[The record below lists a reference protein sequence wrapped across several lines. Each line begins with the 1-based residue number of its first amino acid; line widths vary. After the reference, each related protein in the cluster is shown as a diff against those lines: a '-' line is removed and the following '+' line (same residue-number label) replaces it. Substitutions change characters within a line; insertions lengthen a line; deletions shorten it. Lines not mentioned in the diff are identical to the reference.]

1 MSTWT
6 TYRNRDITQ
15 EEQRL
20 YNHFLDRVQCES
32 PRQLIDRFRSLF
44 IEGTSYDPQVL
55 TDLDKVVASKVADQ
69 EFKFVLNRCCHI
81 LINRWQARPQ
91 SQRAIVELVALLS
104 SLPTRPVME
113 YSRTRTVKQ
122 LRELVKQFLET
133 EQYLTLRRLSQ
144 LMIQGAET
152 HSAETSPLGTLIRRY
167 PYLYE
172 HCLVS
177 EGSPDEHQESI
188 RKIQTQVQRQYE
200 IDLSQYVTYQVR
212 RSFERHE
219 TSLVSP
225 IITSAQISPR
235 LITPVKNPTLL
246 EDCELRFALQ
256 QFAGKIEG
264 AYTHRDIAQR
274 FLSHAS
280 DTKSFRAFKDDLYQY
295 ITASIDA
302 DYGKRQFNNQLYA
315 HLQATLPECDFQP
328 LNDFLI
334 VRTCSQLLNFLVVE
348 SSQQPQHFVFVDLL
362 LNLGP
367 TLTTSLLLKIVLLCR
382 KVKPYLEKRF
392 SILFSHYESHARNCV
407 HWLIAAMENLHIAL
421 STNFS
426 TLNLCFLNQL
436 G

>member
-6 TYRNRDITQ
+6 TYRSREITQ
-15 EEQRL
+15 EEQRI
-20 YNHFLDRVQCES
+20 YSHFLDRAQYES

-44 IEGTSYDPQVL
+44 IEGTSYDPLVL
-55 TDLDKVVASKVADQ
+55 ADLDKVIASKTADQ

-81 LINRWQARPQ
+81 LINRWQARPH

-152 HSAETSPLGTLIRRY
+152 YSAETSPVGTLIRRY

-188 RKIQTQVQRQYE
+188 RQIQTQVQRQYE

-212 RSFERHE
+212 RSFEVRE
-219 TSLVSP
+219 TPAAS
-225 IITSAQISPR
+225 IITSAQAPAR
-235 LITPVKNPTLL
+235 LLTPVKNPTLL
-246 EDCELRFALQ
+246 DDRDLRFALQ

-264 AYTHRDIAQR
+264 VYTHRDIAQR
-274 FLSHAS
+274 FLNHAS
-280 DTKSFRAFKDDLYQY
+280 DTKSFKAFKDDLYQY
-295 ITASIDA
+295 ITASIDTE
-302 DYGKRQFNNQLYA
+302 YGNRQFNKQLYA
-315 HLQATLPECDFQP
+315 HLQATLPESNFQP

-334 VRTCSQLLNFLVVE
+334 VRTCSQLLNFMVVE
-348 SSQQPQHFVFVDLL
+348 SPQQPQHFVFVDLL
-362 LNLGP
+362 SNLGP

-392 SILFSHYESHARNCV
+392 SILFSHYESHTRNCV
-407 HWLIAAMENLHIAL
+407 PWLIAAMENLHIAL

-426 TLNLCFLNQL
+426 TLNLCFVNQL
-436 G
+436 V

>member
-6 TYRNRDITQ
+6 TYRNREIVQ

-20 YNHFLDRVQCES
+20 YDHFLDRVQCES
-32 PRQLIDRFRSLF
+32 PQQLIERFRSLF

-55 TDLDKVVASKVADQ
+55 SDLDKIVASKIAAH

-81 LINRWQARPQ
+81 LINRWQARPH
-91 SQRAIVELVALLS
+91 SQTAIVELVALLS
-104 SLPTRPVME
+104 SSPTRPVIE
-113 YSRTRTVKQ
+113 YARTRVVKQ

-144 LMIQGAET
+144 LMVQGAET

-188 RKIQTQVQRQYE
+188 RQIQTQVQRQYE

-212 RSFERHE
+212 RLFGVREAATPS
-219 TSLVSP
+219 
-225 IITSAQISPR
+225 IIIPAHVPAR

-246 EDCELRFALQ
+246 DDRDLRLALQ

-274 FLSHAS
+274 FLNHTS
-280 DTKSFRAFKDDLYQY
+280 DTKSFKAFKDDLYQY
-295 ITASIDA
+295 ITASIESE
-302 DYGKRQFNNQLYA
+302 YGKRQFNNQLYA
-315 HLQATLPECDFQP
+315 QLENTLPESNFQP

-348 SSQQPQHFVFVDLL
+348 SPQQPQHFVFVDLL
-362 LNLGP
+362 SNLGP

-421 STNFS
+421 SANFS
-426 TLNLCFLNQL
+426 TLNLCFVNQL
-436 G
+436 A

>member
-6 TYRNRDITQ
+6 TYRNREIVQ

-32 PRQLIDRFRSLF
+32 PRQLIERFRSLF

-55 TDLDKVVASKVADQ
+55 SDLDKIVASKIADH

-81 LINRWQARPQ
+81 LINRWQARPH
-91 SQRAIVELVALLS
+91 SQTAIVELVALLS
-104 SLPTRPVME
+104 SSPTRPVIE
-113 YSRTRTVKQ
+113 YARTRVVKQ

-144 LMIQGAET
+144 LMVQGAEN
-152 HSAETSPLGTLIRRY
+152 HSAETLPLGTLIRRY

-188 RKIQTQVQRQYE
+188 RQIQTQVQRQYE
-200 IDLSQYVTYQVR
+200 IDLSHYVTYQVR
-212 RSFERHE
+212 RSFGIREAA
-219 TSLVSP
+219 TPS
-225 IITSAQISPR
+225 IIIPTQVPAR

-246 EDCELRFALQ
+246 DDRDLRLALQ

-264 AYTHRDIAQR
+264 SYTHRDIAQR
-274 FLSHAS
+274 FLSHTS
-280 DTKSFRAFKDDLYQY
+280 DTKSFKAFKDDLYQY
-295 ITASIDA
+295 ITASIESE
-302 DYGKRQFNNQLYA
+302 YGKRQFNNQLYA
-315 HLQATLPECDFQP
+315 QLENTLPESNFQP

-348 SSQQPQHFVFVDLL
+348 SPQKPQHFVFVDLL

-392 SILFSHYESHARNCV
+392 SILFSHYESHTRNCV
-407 HWLIAAMENLHIAL
+407 PWLIAAMENLHIAL
-421 STNFS
+421 SANFS
-426 TLNLCFLNQL
+426 TLNLCFVNQL
-436 G
+436 T

>member
-6 TYRNRDITQ
+6 NYRNREITQ

-20 YNHFLDRVQCES
+20 YNHFLDRAQCES

-44 IEGTSYDPQVL
+44 IEGTSYDPLVL
-55 TDLDKVVASKVADQ
+55 ADLDKVVSSKIADQ

-81 LINRWQARPQ
+81 LINRWQARPY
-91 SQRAIVELVALLS
+91 SQIAIVELVALLS

-152 HSAETSPLGTLIRRY
+152 YSAETSPLGTLIRRY

-188 RKIQTQVQRQYE
+188 RQIQTQVQRQYE

-212 RSFERHE
+212 RSFEVRA

-225 IITSAQISPR
+225 IITTAQAPTR
-235 LITPVKNPTLL
+235 LITPVRNPTLL
-246 EDCELRFALQ
+246 DDRDLRFALQ

-274 FLSHAS
+274 FLNHTS
-280 DTKSFRAFKDDLYQY
+280 DTKSFKAFKDDLYQY
-295 ITASIDA
+295 ITAPINA
-302 DYGKRQFNNQLYA
+302 EYGNRQFNKQLHA
-315 HLQATLPECDFQP
+315 HLQTTLPESNFQP

-334 VRTCSQLLNFLVVE
+334 VRTCSQLLNFMVVE
-348 SSQQPQHFVFVDLL
+348 SPQQPQHFVFVDLL
-362 LNLGP
+362 SNLGP

-392 SILFSHYESHARNCV
+392 SILFSHYESHTRNCV
-407 HWLIAAMENLHIAL
+407 PWLIEAMENLHIAL

-426 TLNLCFLNQL
+426 TLNLCFVNQL
-436 G
+436 V

>member
-152 HSAETSPLGTLIRRY
+152 HSAENLASRNADP
-167 PYLYE
+167 
-172 HCLVS
+172 S
-177 EGSPDEHQESI
+177 
-188 RKIQTQVQRQYE
+188 
-200 IDLSQYVTYQVR
+200 LSL
-212 RSFERHE
+212 
-219 TSLVSP
+219 SL
-225 IITSAQISPR
+225 
-235 LITPVKNPTLL
+235 
-246 EDCELRFALQ
+246 
-256 QFAGKIEG
+256 
-264 AYTHRDIAQR
+264 
-274 FLSHAS
+274 
-280 DTKSFRAFKDDLYQY
+280 
-295 ITASIDA
+295 
-302 DYGKRQFNNQLYA
+302 
-315 HLQATLPECDFQP
+315 
-328 LNDFLI
+328 
-334 VRTCSQLLNFLVVE
+334 
-348 SSQQPQHFVFVDLL
+348 
-362 LNLGP
+362 
-367 TLTTSLLLKIVLLCR
+367 
-382 KVKPYLEKRF
+382 
-392 SILFSHYESHARNCV
+392 
-407 HWLIAAMENLHIAL
+407 
-421 STNFS
+421 
-426 TLNLCFLNQL
+426 
-436 G
+436 

>member
-6 TYRNRDITQ
+6 TYRNREITQ

-20 YNHFLDRVQCES
+20 YNHFLDRVPYES

-44 IEGTSYDPQVL
+44 IEGTSYDPHVMA
-55 TDLDKVVASKVADQ
+55 DLDKVVASKVADQ

-91 SQRAIVELVALLS
+91 AQRAIVELVALLS

-113 YSRTRTVKQ
+113 HSRTRTVKQ
-122 LRELVKQFLET
+122 LRELVRQFLET

-152 HSAETSPLGTLIRRY
+152 HSAETSQLGTLIRRY

-188 RKIQTQVQRQYE
+188 RQIQTQVQRQYE

-212 RSFERHE
+212 RSFELRE
-219 TSLVSP
+219 TPLASP
-225 IITSAQISPR
+225 LIASAQVPTR

-246 EDCELRFALQ
+246 DDRDLRFALQ

-274 FLSHAS
+274 FLNHAS
-280 DTKSFRAFKDDLYQY
+280 DTKSFKAFKDDLYQY
-295 ITASIDA
+295 ITASIDSE
-302 DYGKRQFNNQLYA
+302 YGKRQFNKQLYA
-315 HLQATLPECDFQP
+315 HLQATLPESDFQP

-348 SSQQPQHFVFVDLL
+348 SPQQPQHFVFVDLL
-362 LNLGP
+362 SNLGP

-392 SILFSHYESHARNCV
+392 SILFSHYESHTRNCV
-407 HWLIAAMENLHIAL
+407 DWLIAAMENLHVAL
-421 STNFS
+421 SINFS
-426 TLNLCFLNQL
+426 TLNLCFVNQL
-436 G
+436 V

>member
-6 TYRNRDITQ
+6 TYRNREIAQ

-32 PRQLIDRFRSLF
+32 PRQLIERFRSLF
-44 IEGTSYDPQVL
+44 IEGTNYDPHVL
-55 TDLDKVVASKVADQ
+55 SDLDKVVTSKIAEQ
-69 EFKFVLNRCCHI
+69 EFKFILNRCCHI

-91 SQRAIVELVALLS
+91 SQIAITELVALLTS
-104 SLPTRPVME
+104 PPSRPVME
-113 YSRTRTVKQ
+113 YTRTRVVKQ

-144 LMIQGAET
+144 LMTQGAET
-152 HSAETSPLGTLIRRY
+152 QSAETSPLGTLIRRY

-188 RKIQTQVQRQYE
+188 RQIQTQVQKQYE

-212 RSFERHE
+212 RSFGVREAA
-219 TSLVSP
+219 TPSS
-225 IITSAQISPR
+225 IIIPSQISAR

-246 EDCELRFALQ
+246 GDRDLRVALQ
-256 QFAGKIEG
+256 QFAGKVEG
-264 AYTHRDIAQR
+264 SYTHRDIAQR
-274 FLSHAS
+274 FLTHTS
-280 DTKSFRAFKDDLYQY
+280 DTKSFKAFKDDLYQY
-295 ITASIDA
+295 ITASIEP
-302 DYGKRQFNNQLYA
+302 DYGKRQFNQQLYA
-315 HLQATLPECDFQP
+315 QLENTLPESNYQP

-348 SSQQPQHFVFVDLL
+348 SPQQPQHFVFVDLL
-362 LNLGP
+362 SNLGP

-392 SILFSHYESHARNCV
+392 SILFSHYESHARNSV
-407 HWLIAAMENLHIAL
+407 HWLIDAMENLHIAL
-421 STNFS
+421 SANFS
-426 TLNLCFLNQL
+426 TLNLCFVNQL
-436 G
+436 A

>member
-1 MSTWT
+1 MSTWI
-6 TYRNRDITQ
+6 TYRNREIAQ

-32 PRQLIDRFRSLF
+32 PRQLIERFRSLF

-55 TDLDKVVASKVADQ
+55 SDLDKIVASKIADH

-81 LINRWQARPQ
+81 LINRWQARPH
-91 SQRAIVELVALLS
+91 SQTAIVELVTLLS
-104 SLPTRPVME
+104 SSPTRPVME
-113 YSRTRTVKQ
+113 YARTRVVKQ

-144 LMIQGAET
+144 LMVQGAET

-188 RKIQTQVQRQYE
+188 RQIQTQVQRQYE

-212 RSFERHE
+212 RSFGVREAA
-219 TSLVSP
+219 TPS
-225 IITSAQISPR
+225 IIIPTHVPARQ
-235 LITPVKNPTLL
+235 ITPVKNPTLL
-246 EDCELRFALQ
+246 DDRDLRLALQ

-274 FLSHAS
+274 FLSHTS
-280 DTKSFRAFKDDLYQY
+280 DTKSFKAFKDDLYQY
-295 ITASIDA
+295 ITASIESE
-302 DYGKRQFNNQLYA
+302 YGKRQFNNQLYA
-315 HLQATLPECDFQP
+315 QLENTLPESNFQP

-348 SSQQPQHFVFVDLL
+348 SPQQPQHFVFVDLL
-362 LNLGP
+362 SNLGP

-392 SILFSHYESHARNCV
+392 SILFSHYEFHTRNCV

-421 STNFS
+421 SANFS
-426 TLNLCFLNQL
+426 TLDLCFVNQL
-436 G
+436 A